1 MLALIALRNLSRNR
15 RRTLLSL
22 LVVSA
27 GTAGLLLTSGFV
39 RYSFDGL
46 REAIIRGGLGHLEV
60 TPETDLEGNSSP
72 AERTGRPPGFARW
85 REARSVIEGRPR
97 VRAAGAAIQFAGVA
111 TNGDR
116 SASFLGIG
124 VEPLR
129 ERLMGV
135 EVKLRSGANLSEE
148 EPREGEDRV
157 LLGVGLGL
165 ILRAAPG
172 DSIVV
177 LAATPDGSLDALD
190 LTVSGLFSTGF
201 QDLDGRILKMHVATA
216 QRLLGTDQVTSLLVG
231 LDDTRD
237 TREAAMD
244 LRRALAGS
252 TPPLA
257 IVDWETRAPFYGQV
271 RALYAG
277 IFVFLGT
284 VVALLVVLSCSNT
297 LFMAVLERV
306 REFGT
311 LLAIGTSR
319 ARLAGLLGLEAFWL
333 GLLGGLLGSV
343 LGLGL
348 MVLVNVLEIKMPPPP
363 AAVDSMKL
371 ALSVAPLDFLWAVAF
386 MVVIVVVAAL
396 PPTLRILR
404 LRIVDALGH
413 I

>member
-1 MLALIALRNLSRNR
+1 MLAIIALRNLSRNR

-22 LVVSA
+22 LVVSS

-39 RYSFDGL
+39 RFSFDGL

-60 TPETDLEGNSSP
+60 TPAKDLEGNASP
-72 AERTGRPPGFARW
+72 AERTGRPPGFAQW
-85 REARSVIEGRPR
+85 REIRSVIEGRPR

-116 SASFLGIG
+116 SASFLGVG

-129 ERLMGV
+129 ERRMGV

-148 EPREGEDRV
+148 EPGEGDGRV
-157 LLGVGLGL
+157 LLGVGLSL

-177 LAATPDGSLDALD
+177 MAATPDGSLDALD

-231 LDDTRD
+231 LEDTRD

-244 LRRALAGS
+244 LRTALAGS

-277 IFVFLGT
+277 IFVFLGA

-319 ARLAGLLGLEAFWL
+319 ARLAGLLVLEAFWL

-348 MVLVNVLEIKMPPPP
+348 VVLINLLEIKMPPPP
-363 AAVDSMKL
+363 AAVDPMEL
-371 ALSVAPLDFLWAVAF
+371 ALKVAPLDFLWAVAF
-386 MVVIVVVAAL
+386 MVAIVVVAAI